1 MDIQGIEANS
11 LLCKSSQTLLLHI
24 FIFPSEAVVGKVR
37 NDMETFFFLLAT
49 LELPSGRPTDR
60 FNDLCHSN
68 KPRGEILRL
77 QWILHICD
85 IFHSLQRVAKLTG
98 HSQFSNLF
106 HAKDGYSVTVLS
118 SYYLLKTELLNI
130 MLYESKTWIWSESLT
145 AGDNWLK
152 LKN

>member
-1 MDIQGIEANS
+1 MDIQGIQANS

-37 NDMETFFFLLAT
+37 NDMETFFFLSAT

-68 KPRGEILRL
+68 KPRGEILIL
-77 QWILHICD
+77 ELILHICD

-106 HAKDGYSVTVLS
+106 HAKDGYSTFILLS
-118 SYYLLKTELLNI
+118 VGDSAHV
-130 MLYESKTWIWSESLT
+130 
-145 AGDNWLK
+145 AGRET
-152 LKN
+152 